1 MARILMLTLRA
12 PAVGAS
18 DFSANL
24 DADTQVVH
32 RAVAVA
38 PDTTVSAH
46 DWALADLAVLAAGQG
61 AESEGYDAVCV
72 AETGDYGLGALRSVL
87 SIPVIGAG
95 RSAMLHALTLG
106 NRFSILVPNSRYY
119 RIKKLV
125 GDYGL
130 DRQCASVCAI
140 GAETSDSDETT
151 FPQIL
156 AQAQACLDEDG
167 SDVLCLDT
175 HSPALASRLA
185 DKLGTPVIEPISLSL
200 KLAESFLGLHLS
212 HSRGAYPAPQVR
224 KQPLITAIAE
234 TR

>member
-12 PAVGAS
+12 PAAGADS
-18 DFSANL
+18 FSANL
-24 DADTQVVH
+24 DADTQVVQ
-32 RAVAVA
+32 RAVAAA

-46 DWALADLAVLAAGQG
+46 DWALADLAILAAGQE

-72 AETGDYGLGALRSVL
+72 AETGDYGVGALRSVL
-87 SIPVIGAG
+87 SVPVIGAG

-106 NRFSILVPNSRYY
+106 SRFSILAPNSRYY
-119 RIKKLV
+119 RLKKLA
-125 GDYGL
+125 GDYGF
-130 DRQCASVCAI
+130 DRQCASVRPI
-140 GAETSDSDETT
+140 GGEIWNSDETA

-167 SDVLCLDT
+167 SDVLCLDAN
-175 HSPALASRLA
+175 SPALTSRLA
-185 DKLGTPVIEPISLSL
+185 TELGVPVVEPLSLSL

-224 KQPLITAIAE
+224 KQSLITAIAE
-234 TR
+234 IR